1 MKRKH
6 TISLVIICFLLTAC
20 ENAND
25 DLKISGPSQQYTM
38 EQFLKTTSIDGSS
51 FSPNEDKLLVSSN
64 ETGVF
69 QVYELDIATGERTEV
84 TEGDDTTFAVAYMPN
99 DGRILFGK
107 DNGGNEINHLFI
119 READGMIE
127 ELTKGVKTKELF
139 GGFSNDLESFYTVNN
154 GRDARFFDLFEWSVK
169 TLQKKMIYQNETG
182 VIPSKFS
189 PNRRW
194 LVLSKINTSNDSDLL
209 VLDLEKGGDPVRVSE
224 HEGEATFR
232 AADISIDSR
241 FLYYITNADSE
252 FASLKRYEFATGIHE
267 KVFAADWD
275 VMFAYFSRLGTY
287 QVIGTNE
294 DGYTKVEIINTK
306 NDEEVVIPNL
316 PAGTI
321 SDISFSNS
329 ERWMKFT
336 VSSDA
341 LPANIYVYDLQNGDL
356 KQLTDTLA
364 PEIKKSDL
372 VTSKVARFEARDG
385 LTIPGPLYK
394 PLGAG
399 PEHKVPVLLWIHGG
413 PGDQSRAGY
422 SAEIQFLLNHGY
434 GIFAVNNRGSS
445 GYGKSFLAA
454 DDKRHGREPLWDCV
468 DAKEYLQ
475 TLDWVDPDRIGI
487 LGGSYG
493 GYMVLAA
500 LAFQPEEFKV
510 GVDVFGVANWLR
522 ILQNM
527 PPWWES
533 ERESL
538 YEEIGHP
545 EKDEELL
552 RAISPVFHAD
562 KITKPLL
569 ILQGA
574 NDPRVPQ
581 AESDD
586 MVAAIKANGGTV
598 EYTVFKDEGHGFT
611 KLANRIKG
619 GKQILKFLDTYLK
632 DLSSSAT
639 RRQ

>member
-38 EQFLKTTSIDGSS
+38 EQFLKTTWIDGSS

-69 QVYELDIATGERTEV
+69 QVYELDIATGERTKV
-84 TEGDDTTFAVAYMPN
+84 TEGDDTTFPVAYMPN
-99 DGRILFGK
+99 DGRILFTR
-107 DNGGNEINHLFI
+107 NSGGINHLFV
-119 READGMIE
+119 RQTDGTITN
-127 ELTKGVKTKELF
+127 LTKGAETEEHF
-139 GGFSNDLESFYTVNN
+139 WRFSSNLKSFYTISNS
-154 GRDARFFDLFEWSVK
+154 GDQLFEWNIE
-169 TLQKKMIYQNETG
+169 TLQKKMIYKNETG
-182 VIPSKFS
+182 LNLSKFDVKLS
-189 PNRRW
+189 PDLRW
-194 LVLSKINTSNDSDLL
+194 LVLFKRNTNNDSDFL
-209 VLDLEKGGDPVRVSE
+209 VLDKNSGEPVLISE
-224 HEGEATFR
+224 HEGEAHFVPEC
-232 AADISIDSR
+232 ISFDSR
-241 FLYYITNADSE
+241 FLYYVTDVDGE
-252 FASLKRYEFATGIHE
+252 FLALKRYEFTTGIHE
-267 KVFAADWD
+267 DVFSADWG
-275 VMFAYFSRLGTY
+275 VEFVNFSRLGTY
-287 QVIGTNE
+287 RVIGTNE
-294 DGYTKVEIINTK
+294 DGYTKIKITNTK
-306 NDEEVVIPNL
+306 SGEDVVIPNL
-316 PAGTI
+316 PSGKI
-321 SDISFSNS
+321 SEISFSNS
-329 ERWMKFT
+329 ERLMKFT

-341 LPANIYVYDLQNGDL
+341 SPANIYVYDLQNGVL
-356 KQLTDTLA
+356 KQLTDTLS

-385 LTIPGPLYK
+385 LTISGPLYK

-413 PGDQSRAGY
+413 PGAQSVAGY
-422 SAEIQFLLNHGY
+422 SVDSAEKQFLLNHGY
-434 GIFAVNNRGSS
+434 GIFAINYRGSF
-445 GYGKSFLAA
+445 GYGKSFHAA

-468 DAKEYLQ
+468 DAKKYLK

-487 LGGSYG
+487 LGLSHG

-510 GVDVFGVANWLR
+510 GVDLCGVSNYLR

-527 PPWWES
+527 PPSMQE
-533 ERESL
+533 EM

-552 RAISPVFHAD
+552 RAISPIFHAD

-569 ILQGA
+569 ILHGA
-574 NDPRVPQ
+574 NDTAVPQ

-611 KLANRIKG
+611 KLANRIKSW
-619 GKQILKFLDTYLK
+619 KQILKFLDTYLK
-632 DLSSSAT
+632 DLSSPAT